1 MVKISTKTKK
11 IVAIIIVVLCVIT
24 IASEL
29 TIEMISNKAK
39 IKAEEEIKK
48 SLVKG
53 DDKDNNLKTNKENNK
68 DEEKTNDISKDD
80 SNKSKETE
88 KPNKKDE
95 NNLDRTLP
103 IYKVYASSVLED
115 GTGVDYSPYNLI
127 DRKSNTIW
135 AEGAEGPG
143 IEQFIRIDFNKDK
156 VVKKL
161 YIINGSAKSERLYYA
176 NNRVRV
182 LRLDF
187 GDGEIKDFKL
197 QDGVMGEQEI
207 DLGKGI
213 KTPYV
218 GMTIYDVYY
227 GNKYDDT
234 CISEIRAVGYDPDE
248 KLQPAKV

>member
-11 IVAIIIVVLCVIT
+11 IAAIIIVVLCVIT

-29 TIEMISNKAK
+29 TIEMINNKAK
-39 IKAEEEIKK
+39 IKAEEELKK
-48 SLVKG
+48 SLTKG
-53 DDKDNNLKTNKENNK
+53 DDNDSNLKENEENKK
-68 DEEKTNDISKDD
+68 AEEKTNDISKND
-80 SNKSKETE
+80 SDKSKETE
-88 KPNKKDE
+88 KSKKKEE
-95 NNLDRTLP
+95 NSLDRTLP

-187 GDGEIKDFKL
+187 GDGEIKDFEL

-234 CISEIRAVGYDPDE
+234 CISEIRAVGYDADE
-248 KLQPAKV
+248 KLQTTKV

>member
-48 SLVKG
+48 SLAKG
-53 DDKDNNLKTNKENNK
+53 DDKDKSNASEENNK
-68 DEEKTNDISKDD
+68 DEDKTNSISKDD
-80 SNKSKETE
+80 SSKSKETE
-88 KPNKKDE
+88 KSKKNDE
-95 NNLDRTLP
+95 DTLDRTLP

-135 AEGAEGPG
+135 AEGIEGPG

-187 GDGEIKDFKL
+187 GDGEIKDFELK
-197 QDGVMGEQEI
+197 DGVMGEQEI

>member
-1 MVKISTKTKK
+1 
-11 IVAIIIVVLCVIT
+11 
-24 IASEL
+24 
-29 TIEMISNKAK
+29 MINNKAK
-39 IKAEEEIKK
+39 IKAEEESKK
-48 SLVKG
+48 SLAKG
-53 DDKDNNLKTNKENNK
+53 DDNN
-68 DEEKTNDISKDD
+68 EEKTNDISKDA
-80 SNKSKETE
+80 SNKSKEAE
-88 KPNKKDE
+88 KSKKNDE
-95 NNLDRTLP
+95 DSLDRPLP

-115 GTGVDYSPYNLI
+115 GTGVNYSPYNLI

-248 KLQPAKV
+248 KLQTTEI

>member
-48 SLVKG
+48 SLAKG
-53 DDKDNNLKTNKENNK
+53 DDKDKPKASEENNK
-68 DEEKTNDISKDD
+68 DEEKTNSISKDD
-80 SNKSKETE
+80 SNNPKETE
-88 KPNKKDE
+88 KSKKKDE
-95 NNLDRTLP
+95 DTLDRTLP

-187 GDGEIKDFKL
+187 GDGEIKDFEL

-234 CISEIRAVGYDPDE
+234 CISEIRAVGYDSDE
-248 KLQPAKV
+248 KLQPAKI

>member
-1 MVKISTKTKK
+1 MIL
-11 IVAIIIVVLCVIT
+11 IILRKQRNQRKRI
-24 IASEL
+24 
-29 TIEMISNKAK
+29 
-39 IKAEEEIKK
+39 
-48 SLVKG
+48 
-53 DDKDNNLKTNKENNK
+53 
-68 DEEKTNDISKDD
+68 
-80 SNKSKETE
+80 
-88 KPNKKDE
+88 
-95 NNLDRTLP
+95 RTLP

-135 AEGAEGPG
+135 AEGTEGPG

-161 YIINGSAKSERLYYA
+161 YIINGSAKSERLYYD

-187 GDGEIKDFKL
+187 GDGEIKDFELK
-197 QDGVMGEQEI
+197 DGVMGEQEI

>member
-29 TIEMISNKAK
+29 TIEMINNKDK
-39 IKAEEEIKK
+39 IKAEEELKK
-48 SLVKG
+48 SLAKG
-53 DDKDNNLKTNKENNK
+53 DDNDNNLKENEENKKTEK
-68 DEEKTNDISKDD
+68 KTNDISKDD
-80 SNKSKETE
+80 SNKSKEIE
-88 KPNKKDE
+88 KPKKKEE
-95 NNLDRTLP
+95 NSLNRTLP

-156 VVKKL
+156 LVKKL
-161 YIINGSAKSERLYYA
+161 YIINGSAKSERLYYD

-187 GDGEIKDFKL
+187 GDGEIKDFEL

-248 KLQPAKV
+248 KLQTTKV

>member
-39 IKAEEEIKK
+39 IKAEEEVKK
-48 SLVKG
+48 SLAKG
-53 DDKDNNLKTNKENNK
+53 DDKDNNLKTDKENNK

-80 SNKSKETE
+80 SNNLKETE
-88 KPNKKDE
+88 KSKKTDKDT
-95 NNLDRTLP
+95 LDRTLP

-115 GTGVDYSPYNLI
+115 GTGVNYSPYNLI

-135 AEGAEGPG
+135 AEGAEGSG

-187 GDGEIKDFKL
+187 GDGEIKDFRL

-248 KLQPAKV
+248 KL

>member
-29 TIEMISNKAK
+29 TIEMINNKAK

-48 SLVKG
+48 SLAKG
-53 DDKDNNLKTNKENNK
+53 DDKDKPKANKENNK
-68 DEEKTNDISKDD
+68 DT
-80 SNKSKETE
+80 
-88 KPNKKDE
+88 
-95 NNLDRTLP
+95 LDRTLP

-135 AEGAEGPG
+135 AEGIEGPG

-234 CISEIRAVGYDPDE
+234 CISEIRAVGYDQDE
-248 KLQPAKV
+248 KLQSAKI

>member
-29 TIEMISNKAK
+29 TIEMINNKAK
-39 IKAEEEIKK
+39 IKTEEEIKK
-48 SLVKG
+48 SLAKG
-53 DDKDNNLKTNKENNK
+53 DDNDNNLKENEENKK
-68 DEEKTNDISKDD
+68 TEEKNNDISKDD
-80 SNKSKETE
+80 YNKPKETE
-88 KPNKKDE
+88 KPKKKED
-95 NNLDRTLP
+95 NSLYRTLP

-127 DRKSNTIW
+127 DRKSDTIW

-187 GDGEIKDFKL
+187 EDGEIKDFELK
-197 QDGVMGEQEI
+197 DGVMGEQEI

-248 KLQPAKV
+248 KLQTAKV

>member
-29 TIEMISNKAK
+29 TIEMINNKAK

-48 SLVKG
+48 SLAKG
-53 DDKDNNLKTNKENNK
+53 DDKDKPKASEENNK
-68 DEEKTNDISKDD
+68 DEEKTNSINKDD
-80 SNKSKETE
+80 SSKSKETE
-88 KPNKKDE
+88 NPKKND
-95 NNLDRTLP
+95 NDSLDRTLP

-187 GDGEIKDFKL
+187 GDGEIKDFRL

-248 KLQPAKV
+248 KLQTTEI

>member
-48 SLVKG
+48 SLAKG
-53 DDKDNNLKTNKENNK
+53 DDKDKPKASEENNK
-68 DEEKTNDISKDD
+68 DEEKTNSISKDD
-80 SNKSKETE
+80 SNNLKETE
-88 KPNKKDE
+88 KSKKKDE
-95 NNLDRTLP
+95 DTLNRTLP

-187 GDGEIKDFKL
+187 GDGEIKDFEL

-207 DLGKGI
+207 DLGNGI

-234 CISEIRAVGYDPDE
+234 CISEIRAVGYDSDE
-248 KLQPAKV
+248 KLQPAKI

>member
-29 TIEMISNKAK
+29 TIEMINNKAK

-48 SLVKG
+48 SLAKG
-53 DDKDNNLKTNKENNK
+53 DDKDKPKANKENNK
-68 DEEKTNDISKDD
+68 DEEKTNSISKDD
-80 SNKSKETE
+80 SNNPKETE
-88 KPNKKDE
+88 KSKKNDE
-95 NNLDRTLP
+95 NTLDRTLP

-187 GDGEIKDFKL
+187 GDGEIKDFEL

-248 KLQPAKV
+248 KLQTTEI

>member
-1 MVKISTKTKK
+1 MIKISTKIKK

-39 IKAEEEIKK
+39 IKAEEEVKK
-48 SLVKG
+48 SLSKG
-53 DDKDNNLKTNKENNK
+53 EDKDKPNANEENNK
-68 DEEKTNDISKDD
+68 DEEKTNSISKDD
-80 SNKSKETE
+80 SNNPKETE
-88 KPNKKDE
+88 KSKKKDKDS
-95 NNLDRTLP
+95 LDRTLP

-135 AEGAEGPG
+135 AEGIEGPG
-143 IEQFIRIDFNKDK
+143 IEQFIRIDFNKNK

-187 GDGEIKDFKL
+187 GDGEIKDFELK
-197 QDGVMGEQEI
+197 DGVMGEQEI

>member
-48 SLVKG
+48 SLAKG
-53 DDKDNNLKTNKENNK
+53 DDKDKPKANKENNK
-68 DEEKTNDISKDD
+68 DEEKTNSISKDD
-80 SNKSKETE
+80 SSNSKETE
-88 KPNKKDE
+88 KSKK
-95 NNLDRTLP
+95 NNEDTLDRTLP

-176 NNRVRV
+176 NNRVRL

-187 GDGEIKDFKL
+187 GDGEIKDFEL

-248 KLQPAKV
+248 KLQTTEI

>member
-29 TIEMISNKAK
+29 TIEIINNKAK

-48 SLVKG
+48 SLAKG
-53 DDKDNNLKTNKENNK
+53 DDKDNNLKTNEENNK

-80 SNKSKETE
+80 SSKSKDTD
-88 KPNKKDE
+88 KSKKKDGE
-95 NNLDRTLP
+95 TLGRPLP

-143 IEQFIRIDFNKDK
+143 VEEFIRIDFNKDK
-156 VVKKL
+156 IVKKL

-187 GDGEIKDFKL
+187 GDGEIKDFEL

-248 KLQPAKV
+248 KLQTTKV

>member
-29 TIEMISNKAK
+29 TIEIISNKAK

-48 SLVKG
+48 SLAKG
-53 DDKDNNLKTNKENNK
+53 DDKDKPKASEENNK
-68 DEEKTNDISKDD
+68 DEEKTNSISKDD
-80 SNKSKETE
+80 SNNPKETE
-88 KPNKKDE
+88 KSKKKDE
-95 NNLDRTLP
+95 DTLDRTLP

-115 GTGVDYSPYNLI
+115 GTGIDYSPYNLI

-187 GDGEIKDFKL
+187 GDGEIKDFELK
-197 QDGVMGEQEI
+197 DGVMGEQEI

-248 KLQPAKV
+248 KLQPAKI

>member
-29 TIEMISNKAK
+29 TIEMINNKAK
-39 IKAEEEIKK
+39 INAEEEIKK
-48 SLVKG
+48 SLAKG
-53 DDKDNNLKTNKENNK
+53 DNKDKPKASEENNK

-80 SNKSKETE
+80 SNNSKETE
-88 KPNKKDE
+88 KSKK
-95 NNLDRTLP
+95 NNEDTLDRTLP

-248 KLQPAKV
+248 KLQTTEI

>member
-11 IVAIIIVVLCVIT
+11 IVAIIIVVLCIIT

-29 TIEMISNKAK
+29 TIEMINNKAK
-39 IKAEEEIKK
+39 IKAEEELKK
-48 SLVKG
+48 SLTKG
-53 DDKDNNLKTNKENNK
+53 DDNDSNIKENEENK
-68 DEEKTNDISKDD
+68 KAKEKTK
-80 SNKSKETE
+80 KE
-88 KPNKKDE
+88 NS
-95 NNLDRTLP
+95 LDRTLP

-187 GDGEIKDFKL
+187 GDGEIKDFEL

-248 KLQPAKV
+248 KLQTTKV

>member
-29 TIEMISNKAK
+29 TIEMINNKAK

-48 SLVKG
+48 SLAKG
-53 DDKDNNLKTNKENNK
+53 DDKDKPKANKENNK
-68 DEEKTNDISKDD
+68 DEDKTNSISKDD
-80 SNKSKETE
+80 SNNPKETE
-88 KPNKKDE
+88 KSKKNDE
-95 NNLDRTLP
+95 NTLDRTLP

-187 GDGEIKDFKL
+187 GDGEIKDFEL

-248 KLQPAKV
+248 KLQTTEI

>member
-29 TIEMISNKAK
+29 TIEMINNKAK

-48 SLVKG
+48 SLAKG
-53 DDKDNNLKTNKENNK
+53 DDKDKPKVSEENNK
-68 DEEKTNDISKDD
+68 DKEKTNSISKDY
-80 SNKSKETE
+80 SNNPKEKEKSK
-88 KPNKKDE
+88 KKEGDT
-95 NNLDRTLP
+95 LDRTLP

-248 KLQPAKV
+248 KLQPAKI